1 MATRVQCML
10 GDKPLIIESGKL
22 AKLASGA
29 AWVQYGDTVVFAA
42 AVVAAPRPNP
52 YSDDDDFFPLT
63 VDYRERTHAAGKFP
77 GGFIKRENRPSTKEI
92 LTARLCDRPIRPLF
106 PEGFKNEVQIQ
117 VTVFSAD
124 MQNDPD
130 VLAGVA
136 SSACL
141 AVSEAPFLGPIG
153 CVRVGRINDQF
164 VVNPTHD
171 QLDES
176 DLDLVM
182 SGTEDA
188 VTMCEGSGLEIAEEV
203 MIAGIEFGHKWIKDL
218 CRIQKELKAA
228 MGKPTMAYEA
238 RKTDEALFKKVEAL
252 ARKTLEP
259 AIMTTAKKER
269 SDKVKAAKKEII
281 EKLAPVDEDGEPKGD
296 VCPKEVKRYLGD
308 LEYTITRELIVHK
321 GLRADGRG
329 PRDIR
334 QISCEVGVL
343 PRVHGSAIFTRGET
357 QALVSLTL
365 GTADNE
371 QVIDGAVE
379 EEYSKK
385 FYLHYNFPSFSVNEA
400 KPIRGPGRREIGHG
414 DLAERAIL
422 GIIPPPEDFPYTCR
436 IVSDILES
444 NGSSSMASV
453 CGGTLALWDA
463 GVKITAP
470 VAGIAMGLIAQDDKI
485 EVISDILG
493 SEDKFGDM
501 DFKVCGTRTG
511 ITAFQMDLKNTG
523 ISSAIMGRAL
533 AQAKEGRL
541 HILGEMEKTISAPRP
556 DYSPMAP
563 RLWRMQLPAD
573 KIGAVI
579 GSGGKVIRGI
589 EEETSAK
596 LEIDDD
602 GVLTISSKDLTCL
615 EAAKKKVEGLIE
627 DVEVGA
633 VYKGVVVQTRE
644 FGAIVKLPVAGGIE
658 GMCHISELAEGY
670 VKTVDDVIKIGDEA
684 DFKVIS
690 SEDGRIR
697 LSRKALLPRPVG
709 PDGQPLPEPP
719 RPDRPPRREGGG
731 GGFRGGGGGGR
742 GGGGGGRGGPRG
754 GGGGGRH

>member
-10 GDKPLIIESGKL
+10 GDKPLIIETGKL

-52 YSDDDDFFPLT
+52 FSDDDDFFPLT

-106 PEGFKNEVQIQ
+106 PEGFKNEIQIQ
-117 VTVFSAD
+117 ATVFSAD

-130 VLAGVA
+130 VLAGIA

-141 AVSEAPFLGPIG
+141 TVSEAPFLGPIG
-153 CVRVGRINDQF
+153 CVRVGRINGQF

-176 DLDLVM
+176 DLDLVI
-182 SGTEDA
+182 SGTDDA
-188 VTMCEGSGLEIAEEV
+188 VTMCEGSGLEIPEDV
-203 MIAGIEFGHKWIKDL
+203 MVAGIEFGHKWIKDL

-228 MGKPTMAYEA
+228 VGKPTMPFEERSKHPDLWAKVQQLGKA
-238 RKTDEALFKKVEAL
+238 ALEKALTTPGKKDRADKAKAV
-252 ARKTLEP
+252 
-259 AIMTTAKKER
+259 KKEL
-269 SDKVKAAKKEII
+269 V
-281 EKLAPVDEDGEPKGD
+281 EKLAPVNDEGKPTTNVEPKD
-296 VCPKEVKRYLGD
+296 VKRLVSE
-308 LEYTITRELIVHK
+308 LEYIVTRELIVHK
-321 GLRADGRG
+321 GMRADGRG

-334 QISCEVGVL
+334 PISCEVGVL
-343 PRVHGSAIFTRGET
+343 PRVHGSSIFTRGET

-453 CGGTLALWDA
+453 CGGTLALLDA
-463 GVKITAP
+463 GVKIQAP

-501 DFKVCGTRTG
+501 DFKVCGTATG
-511 ITAFQMDLKNTG
+511 ITAFQMDLKNLG
-523 ISSAIMGRAL
+523 ISAEIMKRAL
-533 AQAKEGRL
+533 AQAREGRL
-541 HILGEMEKTISAPRP
+541 HILGEMAKCISAPRP
-556 DYSPMAP
+556 DYSAMAP
-563 RLWRMQLPAD
+563 RLWRMQLPQD

-579 GSGGKVIRGI
+579 GPGGKIIRGI

-633 VYKGVVVQTRE
+633 VYKGQVVQTRE

-670 VKTVDDVIKIGDEA
+670 VKTVEDVIKIGDEA
-684 DFKVIS
+684 EFKVIS

-731 GGFRGGGGGGR
+731 GGFRGGGGR

-754 GGGGGRH
+754 GGGGGRR